1 MAQSNFKSSG
11 GDGISLLSKLISDI
25 NSKQVAKRALFS
37 NLPFEIGNGFK
48 ISVKGYNLIQ
58 KQEKARK
65 GYVWLDGETKQYV
78 EPETG
83 QITEDTGRAVEKVEI
98 KKAYK
103 FGGSLVFFTPEEQKE
118 LKNFGSPVL
127 RIIGFKPQ
135 SMLPFWAS
143 LKKSTF
149 IYPSEEDYVGSTR
162 VFSALW
168 QKLIEDK
175 KMGVAWYI
183 ARANAAPVLVAILPS
198 EERVDDTTKLPI
210 IPAGLWLYQ
219 LPFVD
224 DKRELGPLPKPL
236 VAPDDLTSEMRKVI
250 MELQVVQDD
259 LADENKKVI
268 KQLQLPKAIYDH
280 SKYPNPA
287 LQWHYK
293 ILQALALDEEL
304 PEKPEDKTIPKF
316 RQIDKR
322 AGEYINEWGQILEK
336 EIRAYQKEQYGGID
350 GTSLKRDRDD
360 SEDPPKKKLK
370 PSHSGQTLDG
380 MSTSDL
386 KKVVGSGNLSKYTMQ
401 ELKDLLSAKGLN
413 AKGKKAELVERVE
426 QWIEDS

>member
-1 MAQSNFKSSG
+1 VAQSNFKSSG
-11 GDGISLLSKLISDI
+11 SDGISLLNSLISDI

-37 NLPFEIGNGFK
+37 HLPFEIGHEFK

-65 GYVWLDGETKQYV
+65 GYVWLDGESKQYV

-83 QITEDTGRAVEKVEI
+83 QITEDTARPVEKVEI

-103 FGGSLVFFTPEEQKE
+103 FGGSLVFFTPEELKE

-143 LKKSTF
+143 VKKSTF

-168 QKLIEDK
+168 QKLIKDK

-198 EERVDDTTKLPI
+198 EERADDTTKLTT

-236 VAPDDLTSEMRKVI
+236 VAPDNLTSEMR
-250 MELQVVQDD
+250 
-259 LADENKKVI
+259 KVI

-360 SEDPPKKKLK
+360 SEDPPKKKIK

-386 KKVVGSGNLSKYTMQ
+386 KKVVGSGNLSKYTVQ
-401 ELKDLLSAKGLN
+401 DLRDLLSAKGLN
-413 AKGKKAELVERVE
+413 AKGKKAELAERIE
-426 QWIEDS
+426 QWIEDN